1 MTRPNAR
8 VSLRASNEDECLG
21 GLSVRKQCCTIPCKK
36 GLTFTQCLVP
46 WHLWF
51 SESRFSRYTSK
62 VPGAYTFSRK
72 KPDWGSHLPLVT
84 ERAAESSHVMTPPF
98 PCAHAVLQRGGV
110 FWDVCSFSGVD
121 RYCLYIYYIP
131 ILHAHLFKKRLDC
144 AKISCRDKGQKI
156 CSDAFR
162 SILWCSYHTPFTVGW
177 PRW

>member
-1 MTRPNAR
+1 MTRPNAQ

-21 GLSVRKQCCTIPCKK
+21 GLRVCVNSVAQSLVKK
-36 GLTFTQCLVP
+36 VSLLHNVLFHGICGFP
-46 WHLWF
+46 
-51 SESRFSRYTSK
+51 ESGFSRYTSK

-121 RYCLYIYYIP
+121 RFCLYIYYIP
-131 ILHAHLFKKRLDC
+131 ILHAHLFKKRLNYQN
-144 AKISCRDKGQKI
+144 KLQRQGPKN
-156 CSDAFR
+156 
-162 SILWCSYHTPFTVGW
+162 L
-177 PRW
+177 